1 MNDGFKAAAKKV
13 YDATIG
19 HPLASGKG
27 RHEYAA
33 AQGKPGSKAALKTGV
48 YSPKNMAAD
57 AFDAARNPAYNVR
70 NAGMKRRSK

>member
-1 MNDGFKAAAKKV
+1 MNDKFKAAAKKV

-33 AQGKPGSKAALKTGV
+33 SLGKPGSKDALKTGA

-57 AFDAARNPAYNVR
+57 VVDAARNPAYNVR
-70 NAGMKRRSK
+70 NAGMKRRTK